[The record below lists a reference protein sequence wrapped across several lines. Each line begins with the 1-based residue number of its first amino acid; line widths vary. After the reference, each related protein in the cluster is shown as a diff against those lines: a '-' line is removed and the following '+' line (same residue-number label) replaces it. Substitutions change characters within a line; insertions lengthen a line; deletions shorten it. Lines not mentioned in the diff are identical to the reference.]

1 MYWLL
6 TYEVVPDYLER
17 RGAFR
22 AEHLRLA
29 TEAHGRGELLF
40 AGAHGEPI
48 DGATLVF
55 QGPDSAAAHRFAEH
69 DPYVLNSLVTAWR
82 VRPWHVVVG
91 GTGPGAKVE
100 PGA

>member
-6 TYEVVPDYLER
+6 TYDLVPDYVER

-22 AEHLRLA
+22 TEHLRLA
-29 TEAHGRGELLF
+29 REANGRGELML

-48 DGATLVF
+48 DGATLLF
-55 QGPDSAAAHRFAEH
+55 HGPDGDAASRFAEQ

-91 GTGPGAKVE
+91 GE
-100 PGA
+100 D